1 MLEATAGDGTEETPS
16 KTNTETQSKNHEL
29 SVLNVILSP
38 WHVCNISHFPFEKKK
53 NKQKKA
59 ADESVE
65 YSLRDSL
72 FTACKVGDVDAL
84 ETLLQLPTQTAD
96 IHQQSDSRSTT
107 VLGSL
112 SLLNEPVDSSGF
124 TLLHVASAAAQ
135 KATVRLLMDA
145 GADPACRC
153 ENSSIECDTNA
164 CVHS

>member
-1 MLEATAGDGTEETPS
+1 MNYQYSMLFFHLDMFVIFLIFLLKKK
-16 KTNTETQSKNHEL
+16 KTNK
-29 SVLNVILSP
+29 
-38 WHVCNISHFPFEKKK
+38 
-53 NKQKKA
+53 KKA

>member
-16 KTNTETQSKNHEL
+16 KTNTETQSKNHQYSML
-29 SVLNVILSP
+29 FFHLDMFVIFL
-38 WHVCNISHFPFEKKK
+38 IFLLKKK
-53 NKQKKA
+53 TNKQKKA

-96 IHQQSDSRSTT
+96 IHQQSGSRSTT
-107 VLGSL
+107 VFGSL